1 MSLLLV
7 PPWMDWTFKA
17 IGWSSV
23 VVAIA
28 ALIRFLGWLLS

>member
-7 PPWMDWTFKA
+7 PPWMDWTFKVV
-17 IGWSSV
+17 GWSSV

-28 ALIRFLGWLLS
+28 ALVRLLSWLFA